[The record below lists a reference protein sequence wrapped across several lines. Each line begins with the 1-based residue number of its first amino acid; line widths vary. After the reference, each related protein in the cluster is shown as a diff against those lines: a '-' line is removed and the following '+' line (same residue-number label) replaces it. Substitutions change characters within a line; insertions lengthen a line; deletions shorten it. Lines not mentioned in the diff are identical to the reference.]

1 MEERNDL
8 LPKTFL
14 WMFLGLLGTGI
25 VSWYTYASGALY
37 TLASEGTFGIVLI
50 VELAVVIIF
59 SLCFRKLSPTIVAI
73 LYFVYAF
80 VNGISLS
87 TIFAIYELNS
97 IVYLFFISAAIFG
110 ALSLFG
116 YKTQKD
122 LSGFGTILTAFLI
135 GGLVISI
142 INLFLR
148 NSMLDIALNWFIL
161 AVFFGVTIYDM
172 NKVKILESD
181 SELDQEKIHI
191 YCAMQL
197 YLDFINI
204 FLRVLRLFAK
214 RRD

>member
-122 LSGFGTILTAFLI
+122 LSSFGTILTAFLI

-161 AVFFGVTIYDM
+161 AVFFGVTVYDM
-172 NKVKILESD
+172 NKVRILESD